1 MFMIRVTTLSSE
13 IIYINP
19 DLIEKITQ
27 RPNTVLVMTTNK
39 NIVVRETAEEVY
51 QKILKYRQ
59 EIMKI
64 LTEVIIDEEA

>member
-1 MFMIRVTTLSSE
+1 MIRVTTLTSE

-27 RPNTVLVMTTNK
+27 RPNTVLVMTNNK
-39 NIVVRETAEEVY
+39 NIVVRETAEEVC

-64 LTEVIIDEEA
+64 LVEVINDEEA

>member
-1 MFMIRVTTLSSE
+1 MVMIKVTTLNSE

-39 NIVVRETAEEVY
+39 NIVVRETADEVY
-51 QKILKYRQ
+51 QRILKYRQ

-64 LTEVIIDEEA
+64 LTEVITDEEA

>member
-1 MFMIRVTTLSSE
+1 MIRVTTLSSE

>member
-1 MFMIRVTTLSSE
+1 MVMIKVTTLNSE

-39 NIVVRETAEEVY
+39 NIVVRETADEVC

-64 LTEVIIDEEA
+64 LTEVITDEEA